1 VVDTQRVLTARDIMS
16 KTLVT
21 FTPETSIY
29 EAIRTLIQRRISGA
43 PVVSSD
49 GQMLGVLSEHDC
61 LRVLSSDQFYAGEQG
76 ETGLVRD
83 FMTEPILTIPP
94 DLDIYG
100 VAHYFLNSPVR
111 RLPVVEGGTLVGQV
125 SRRDVLRGIDEIS
138 RKRLPR
144 KSYPDY
150 RSPA

>member
-1 VVDTQRVLTARDIMS
+1 MADPHRILTARDIMA

-21 FTPETSIY
+21 LTPDTSIF

-43 PVVSSD
+43 PVVSAD
-49 GQMLGVLSEHDC
+49 GQLLGVLSEHDC
-61 LRVLSSDQFYAGEQG
+61 LRVLSSDEFYFGEEQAGS
-76 ETGLVRD
+76 VRD
-83 FMTEPILTIPP
+83 FMTEPTLTIAP

-111 RLPVVEGGTLVGQV
+111 RLPVVDGGVLVGQV
-125 SRRDVLRGIDEIS
+125 SRRDVLHGIDEIS

-150 RSPA
+150 RSPT